1 MGYGELWEATHV
13 EFLQAAW
20 ATLRLAFGALL
31 IGLLVGLLVALA
43 RLSSRRPLRRA
54 ALCYIE
60 LFRGTPALVQ
70 LFIVYFTLTEVG
82 VHFSSFQAA
91 MIGLGLNAAAYLA
104 EIYRAGLEAVPKG
117 QVEAARAIG
126 MTRARVLRW
135 VVLPQAIRIVLAPI
149 GNVAISL
156 LKDTS
161 VASLI
166 AAPDLMLRAQDLS
179 SVYFMPLEIY
189 ILVGAM
195 YFAMCYP
202 LSLGV
207 RLLERRASRG
217 R

>member
-13 EFLQAAW
+13 ELLAAAW
-20 ATLRLAFGALL
+20 ATLQLAFGALV
-31 IGLLVGLLVALA
+31 IGLIVGLLVALA
-43 RLSSRRPLRRA
+43 RLSKNRALRRG
-54 ALCYIE
+54 ALIYIE
-60 LFRGTPALVQ
+60 VFRGTPALVQ
-70 LFIVYFTLTEVG
+70 LFIVYFSLTEIG
-82 VHFSSFQAA
+82 VQFSSFQAA
-91 MIGLGLNAAAYLA
+91 MIGLGLNAAAYLS
-104 EIYRAGLEAVPKG
+104 EIYRSGLEAVPKG
-117 QVEAARAIG
+117 QVEAAKAIG
-126 MTRARVLRW
+126 MPHLKVLRW

-189 ILVGAM
+189 ILVGAI
-195 YFAMCYP
+195 YFALCYP

-207 RLLERRASRG
+207 RLLERTTRY
-217 R
+217 

>member
-13 EFLQAAW
+13 EFLAAAW
-20 ATLRLAFGALL
+20 ATLQLAFGALV
-31 IGLLVGLLVALA
+31 IGLIIGLLVALA
-43 RLSSRRPLRRA
+43 RLSSSRLLRRF
-54 ALCYIE
+54 ALGYIE

-70 LFIVYFTLTEVG
+70 LFIVYFSLTEIG
-82 VHFSSFQAA
+82 VQFSSFQAA

-117 QVEAARAIG
+117 QVEAAKAIG
-126 MTRARVLRW
+126 MPRLKVLRW

-189 ILVGAM
+189 ILVGGI
-195 YFAMCYP
+195 YFALCYP

-207 RLLERRASRG
+207 RLLEHKTRRF
-217 R
+217 

>member
-1 MGYGELWEATHV
+1 MGYGELWDATHV
-13 EFLQAAW
+13 ELLAAALTTLQMAI
-20 ATLRLAFGALL
+20 GALV
-31 IGLLVGLLVALA
+31 IGLIVGLVLALA
-43 RLSSRRPLRRA
+43 RRSSSAPLRRA
-54 ALCYIE
+54 ASIYIE
-60 LFRGTPALVQ
+60 VFRGTPALVQ
-70 LFIVYFTLTEVG
+70 LFIIYFSLTAVG
-82 VHFSSFQAA
+82 IEFSSFVAA
-91 MIGLGLNAAAYLA
+91 IIGLGLNAAAYLA

-117 QVEAARAIG
+117 QMEAAKAIG
-126 MTRARVLRW
+126 MPRVQVMRW

-179 SVYFMPLEIY
+179 AVYFMPLETY

-195 YFAMCYP
+195 YFALCFP

-207 RLLERRASRG
+207 RLLERKGKR
-217 R
+217 

>member
-1 MGYGELWEATHV
+1 MGYGELWDATHV
-13 EFLQAAW
+13 ELLAAAW
-20 ATLRLAFGALL
+20 ATLQLAFGALV
-31 IGLLVGLLVALA
+31 IGLIVGLLVALA
-43 RLSSRRPLRRA
+43 RLSGSRALRRA
-54 ALCYIE
+54 ALYYIE

-70 LFIVYFTLTEVG
+70 LFIVYFSLTEIG

-117 QVEAARAIG
+117 QVEAAKAIG
-126 MTRARVLRW
+126 MPKLKVLRW

-189 ILVGAM
+189 ILVGAI
-195 YFAMCYP
+195 YFALCYP
-202 LSLGV
+202 LSLAV
-207 RLLERRASRG
+207 RMLERKTRH
-217 R
+217 

>member
-1 MGYGELWEATHV
+1 MGYGELWDATHV
-13 EFLQAAW
+13 ELLAAAW
-20 ATLRLAFGALL
+20 ATLQLAFGALV
-31 IGLLVGLLVALA
+31 IGLIVGLLVALA
-43 RLSSRRPLRRA
+43 RLSGNRALRRA
-54 ALCYIE
+54 ALYYIE

-70 LFIVYFTLTEVG
+70 LFIVYFSLTEIG

-117 QVEAARAIG
+117 QVEAAKAIG
-126 MTRARVLRW
+126 MPKLKVLRW

-189 ILVGAM
+189 ILVGAI
-195 YFAMCYP
+195 YFALCYP
-202 LSLGV
+202 LSLCV
-207 RLLERRASRG
+207 RMLERKTRH
-217 R
+217 

>member
-1 MGYGELWEATHV
+1 M
-13 EFLQAAW
+13 
-20 ATLRLAFGALL
+20 
-31 IGLLVGLLVALA
+31 
-43 RLSSRRPLRRA
+43 
-54 ALCYIE
+54 
-60 LFRGTPALVQ
+60 
-70 LFIVYFTLTEVG
+70 YFSLTEIG
-82 VHFSSFQAA
+82 VQFSSFQAA

-117 QVEAARAIG
+117 QVEAAKAIG
-126 MTRARVLRW
+126 MPRFKVLRW

-189 ILVGAM
+189 ILVGGI
-195 YFAMCYP
+195 YFALCYP
-202 LSLGV
+202 LSLCV
-207 RLLERRASRG
+207 RLLERKTRQ
-217 R
+217 

>member
-1 MGYGELWEATHV
+1 MGYGELWDATHV
-13 EFLQAAW
+13 ELLAAAW
-20 ATLRLAFGALL
+20 ATLQLAFGALV
-31 IGLLVGLLVALA
+31 IGLIVGLLVALA
-43 RLSSRRPLRRA
+43 RLSGSRPLRRA
-54 ALCYIE
+54 ALYYIE

-70 LFIVYFTLTEVG
+70 LFIVYFSLTEIG
-82 VHFSSFQAA
+82 VQFSSFQAA

-117 QVEAARAIG
+117 QVEAAKAIG
-126 MTRARVLRW
+126 MPKLKVLRW

-179 SVYFMPLEIY
+179 SVYFMPL
-189 ILVGAM
+189 V
-195 YFAMCYP
+195 
-202 LSLGV
+202 LSAV
-207 RLLERRASRG
+207 ARCAFT
-217 R
+217 

>member
-1 MGYGELWEATHV
+1 MGYGELWDATHG
-13 EFLQAAW
+13 ELLAAAW
-20 ATLRLAFGALL
+20 ATLQLAFGALV
-31 IGLLVGLLVALA
+31 IGLIVGLLVALA
-43 RLSSRRPLRRA
+43 RLSGSRALRRA
-54 ALCYIE
+54 ALYYIE

-70 LFIVYFTLTEVG
+70 LFIVYFSLTEIG

-117 QVEAARAIG
+117 QVEAAKAIG
-126 MTRARVLRW
+126 MPKLKVLRW

-189 ILVGAM
+189 ILVGAI
-195 YFAMCYP
+195 YFALCYP
-202 LSLGV
+202 LSLAV
-207 RLLERRASRG
+207 RMLERKTRH
-217 R
+217 

>member
-1 MGYGELWEATHV
+1 MGYGELWDATHV
-13 EFLQAAW
+13 ELLAAAW
-20 ATLRLAFGALL
+20 ATLQLAFGALV
-31 IGLLVGLLVALA
+31 IGLIVGLLVALA
-43 RLSSRRPLRRA
+43 RLSGNRALRRA
-54 ALCYIE
+54 ALYYIE

-70 LFIVYFTLTEVG
+70 LFIVYFSLTEIG

-117 QVEAARAIG
+117 QVEAAKAIG
-126 MTRARVLRW
+126 MPKLKVLRW

-189 ILVGAM
+189 ILVGAI
-195 YFAMCYP
+195 YFALCYP
-202 LSLGV
+202 LSLAV
-207 RLLERRASRG
+207 RMLERKTRH
-217 R
+217 

>member
-13 EFLQAAW
+13 ELLAAAW
-20 ATLRLAFGALL
+20 ATLQLAFGALV
-31 IGLLVGLLVALA
+31 IGLIVGLLVALA
-43 RLSSRRPLRRA
+43 RLSNSRPWRRA
-54 ALCYIE
+54 ALFYIE
-60 LFRGTPALVQ
+60 VFRGTPALVQ
-70 LFIVYFTLTEVG
+70 LFIVYFSLTEIG
-82 VHFSSFQAA
+82 VQFSSFQAA
-91 MIGLGLNAAAYLA
+91 MIGLGLNAAAYLS
-104 EIYRAGLEAVPKG
+104 EIYRSGLEAVPKG
-117 QVEAARAIG
+117 QVEAAKAIG
-126 MTRARVLRW
+126 MPHLKVLRW

-189 ILVGAM
+189 ILVGAI
-195 YFAMCYP
+195 YFALCYP

-207 RLLERRASRG
+207 GLLERRTRH
-217 R
+217 

>member
-1 MGYGELWEATHV
+1 MRV
-13 EFLQAAW
+13 ESA
-20 ATLRLAFGALL
+20 
-31 IGLLVGLLVALA
+31 I
-43 RLSSRRPLRRA
+43 
-54 ALCYIE
+54 YIE
-60 LFRGTPALVQ
+60 VFRGTPALVQ
-70 LFIVYFTLTEVG
+70 LFIIYFSLTAVG
-82 VHFSSFQAA
+82 IEFSSFVAA
-91 MIGLGLNAAAYLA
+91 IIGLGLNAAAYLA

-117 QVEAARAIG
+117 QMEAAKAIG
-126 MTRARVLRW
+126 MPRVQVMRW

-179 SVYFMPLEIY
+179 AVYFMPLETY

-195 YFAMCYP
+195 YFALCFP

-207 RLLERRASRG
+207 RLLERKGKR
-217 R
+217 

>member
-13 EFLQAAW
+13 ELLSAAW
-20 ATLRLAFGALL
+20 ATLQLAFGALV
-31 IGLLVGLLVALA
+31 IGLIVGLLVALA
-43 RLSSRRPLRRA
+43 RLSVSRPLRRA
-54 ALCYIE
+54 ALIYIE
-60 LFRGTPALVQ
+60 VFRGTPALVQ
-70 LFIVYFTLTEVG
+70 LFIVYFSLSEIG
-82 VHFSSFQAA
+82 VQFSSFQAA
-91 MIGLGLNAAAYLA
+91 MIGLGLNAAAYLS

-117 QVEAARAIG
+117 QVEAAKAIG
-126 MTRARVLRW
+126 MPRLKVLHW

-189 ILVGAM
+189 ILVGAI
-195 YFAMCYP
+195 YFVLCYP

-207 RLLERRASRG
+207 RLLERKARH
-217 R
+217 

>member
-13 EFLQAAW
+13 ELLAAAW
-20 ATLRLAFGALL
+20 ATLQLAFGALV
-31 IGLLVGLLVALA
+31 IGLIVGLLVALA
-43 RLSSRRPLRRA
+43 RISGAPALRRA
-54 ALCYIE
+54 ALIYIE
-60 LFRGTPALVQ
+60 SFRGTPALVQ
-70 LFIVYFTLTEVG
+70 LFIVYFSLTSVG
-82 VHFSSFQAA
+82 IQFSSFQAA
-91 MIGLGLNAAAYLA
+91 MIGLGLNAAAYLS
-104 EIYRAGLEAVPKG
+104 EIYRSGLEAVPKG
-117 QVEAARAIG
+117 QVEAAKAIG
-126 MTRARVLRW
+126 MARHNVLRW

-189 ILVGAM
+189 ILVGCI

-202 LSLGV
+202 LSLAV
-207 RLLERRASRG
+207 RLLERRTRH
-217 R
+217 

>member
-1 MGYGELWEATHV
+1 MGYAELWSAAQAELLV
-13 EFLQAAW
+13 AAW
-20 ATLRLAFGALL
+20 ATLQLAFGALV

-43 RLSSRRPLRRA
+43 RLSGSAVLRRA
-54 ALCYIE
+54 ALIYIE
-60 LFRGTPALVQ
+60 VFRGTPALVQ

-82 VHFSSFQAA
+82 IHFSSFQAA
-91 MIGLGLNAAAYLA
+91 MIGLGLNAAAYLS
-104 EIYRAGLEAVPKG
+104 EIYRAGLQAVPKG
-117 QVEAARAIG
+117 QVEAAKAIG
-126 MTRARVLRW
+126 MTRMKILRW

-189 ILVGAM
+189 VLVGAM
-195 YFAMCYP
+195 YFVLCYP

-207 RLLERRASRG
+207 RLLERKTRH
-217 R
+217 